1 MNFQESFTILNS
13 DFPALKQNSKIEF
26 KNWIYNGLISINLS
40 KINTNRDLNLFRRKE
55 ITLRI
60 LFKKKNMKLT
70 PLSLSQKI
78 SLCRNLRWK
87 KSFKIKSRNLKKTDF
102 NSLLSKRNKSRN
114 LPMKSKGLWSHQNQG
129 ILKSK
134 TGKLIRNR
142 TCLHH

>member
-78 SLCRNLRWK
+78 SLWRNLRWK
-87 KSFKIKSRNLKKTDF
+87 KSLKIKSRNFKKTDF
-102 NSLLSKRNKSRN
+102 NSLLLKRNKSKNSLMKLKGLLISSEQRN
-114 LPMKSKGLWSHQNQG
+114 LKIADWQIN
-129 ILKSK
+129 
-134 TGKLIRNR
+134 
-142 TCLHH
+142 

>member
-1 MNFQESFTILNS
+1 MNFQESFTIFNS
-13 DFPALKQNSKIEF
+13 DFQALKQNLKIEF
-26 KNWIYNGLISINLS
+26 NNWICNGLININLN
-40 KINTNRDLNLFRRKE
+40 KININKDLNLFRRKE

-114 LPMKSKGLWSHQNQG
+114 LPMKSKGLLISSEPRN
-129 ILKSK
+129 LKIA
-134 TGKLIRNR
+134 GWQIN
-142 TCLHH
+142 